1 MAHEHR
7 RPLLQGRGGPLN
19 WAQVLSIPIFI
30 FAVAA
35 TWLLAKG
42 SARRGSD
49 LVRLL
54 QLVQF
59 LLLAA
64 VLVFSVVTKPSS
76 QPHGLMAGVAA
87 MIAVAAMACQ
97 YALFRL
103 VIPGAISTAVMTG
116 NLTNTVLSLMD
127 HLLTP
132 RRPLLADN
140 VTRLKKSLRLLFGFL
155 AGCIVA
161 AASISLLGDWAWSIP
176 TILAAVAVA
185 MR

>member
-1 MAHEHR
+1 M
-7 RPLLQGRGGPLN
+7 
-19 WAQVLSIPIFI
+19 
-30 FAVAA
+30 
-35 TWLLAKG
+35 
-42 SARRGSD
+42 
-49 LVRLL
+49 RLL
-54 QLVQF
+54 LLVQF

-64 VLVFSVVTKPSS
+64 VLVFSVDTKPSS

-140 VTRLKKSLRLLFGFL
+140 VTRLKRSLRLLFGFL